1 MSNHVDNV
9 AKIGDACEGF
19 LVVVQCPEMF
29 GVGVIEPVLYV
40 EPMGCVGKRNK
51 AKEKSELAR

>member
-1 MSNHVDNV
+1 MRTSIAMSNHVDNV
-9 AKIGDACEGF
+9 AKIGDTCEGF

-40 EPMGCVGKRNK
+40 EPKD
-51 AKEKSELAR
+51 